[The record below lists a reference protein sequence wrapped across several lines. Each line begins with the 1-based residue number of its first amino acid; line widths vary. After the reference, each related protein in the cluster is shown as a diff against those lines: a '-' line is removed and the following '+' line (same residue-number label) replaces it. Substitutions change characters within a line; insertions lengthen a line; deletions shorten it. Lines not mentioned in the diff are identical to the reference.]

1 MDLTSLTSIA
11 AGIVVRATFL
21 FAATAAALLVL
32 RRGGAA
38 TRHRVATL
46 GLAAGLLLPVL
57 SLALPR
63 IPVALLSRFASSA
76 ARPGGGRWLVVVWA
90 LGTLAVGAR
99 LAVGWSRVRRLARD
113 ASTVR
118 DAEWIAERDE
128 AARRLAVA
136 RPVALKESEDV
147 PVAITSGWRRP
158 LLLVGRAA
166 RDWAVER
173 RRVVLLHELAHV
185 KRSDW
190 PALLLAETAVALY
203 WFHPLAL
210 WLGRRVRR
218 EAEQACDELVI
229 AAGTKPSVYAG
240 HLLGIFR
247 SVGAPH
253 PAVPALAI
261 ARPHH
266 FEARLRAILD
276 PRTPVGRGAS
286 AMGKFA
292 VAGLVAAS
300 AAVVAFEPPQGPS
313 PSLWRPSRLMVA
325 SGAETAA
332 GSAKT
337 PCSKKHD
344 ARIESVA
351 VRTREQRTEIRRTA
365 TRERTQTEEKT
376 VNDESQAPALPE
388 PGESFPA
395 IWRVDAASAPRS
407 DMGFVK
413 ASNSRKSPRDGSD
426 WYGRGMDLHNG
437 GHYEKAI
444 EAFEKAIEDGY
455 REDAASYN
463 IACGYALLGN
473 KDKAFEWL
481 HKAMD
486 EGFELSSYLKS
497 DDDLENLHG
506 DPRWAEIKA
515 VARDQKSSEAQ
526 AEARRASTRY
536 EHLVARNPESGEP
549 YFDLGRELL
558 RSDVY
563 DLAARAY
570 EASAAHGYRVSTSL
584 YNEACAR
591 SLAGQKAEALDLLQ
605 KALDAGFDQPDLFDK
620 DDDLDNVRSDPRFA
634 ALAAEAEELS
644 LPGYGVGPWNWNSR
658 SNRAKWRDAAKR
670 FLAYAD
676 KHPQS
681 GRAWYNAGFSLL
693 AGDRADEAAAP
704 FRKALEL
711 GYRKPTTMY
720 NLACTYSRLDQKD
733 AAFDWL
739 FKALDAGFDEQWTLR
754 HDDDLDNLRGDSRYR
769 KAVEIARARDR
780 QTEKD

>member
-300 AAVVAFEPPQGPS
+300 AAVVAFEPPRAPS

-376 VNDESQAPALPE
+376 VTDESQAPALPE